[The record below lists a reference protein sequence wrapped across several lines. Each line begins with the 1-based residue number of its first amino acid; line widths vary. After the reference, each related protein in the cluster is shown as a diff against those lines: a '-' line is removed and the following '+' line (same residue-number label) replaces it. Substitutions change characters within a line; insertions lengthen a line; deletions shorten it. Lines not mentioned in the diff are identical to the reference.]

1 MLRFLPENTIGT
13 TELSKIVNKH
23 HLTVKR
29 WAVTGKLPRPKYIVG
44 RVLLWDKLEVF
55 EALRALGYD
64 VPAACND
71 GEYQK

>member
-1 MLRFLPENTIGT
+1 MLRFLPDNTLGSI
-13 TELSKIVNKH
+13 EIAKLVNKH
-23 HLTVKR
+23 HLTIKR
-29 WAVTGKLPRPKYIVG
+29 WHATGKLPRPKYIVG

>member
-55 EALRALGYD
+55 EALRGLGYT
-64 VPAACND
+64 VPDACND
-71 GEYQK
+71 GELQK